1 MEEITRALAECDI
14 VLTSTSAPHPLVT
27 RAMVAEAHPGGL
39 GRPLLVVD
47 IAIPRDV
54 EPAVGAMPNV
64 FLYNVDDLQKIL
76 DESLDR
82 RREAAVEA
90 EALVARE
97 AEAFGSWH
105 RALAV
110 VPAIRALR
118 DHGEIV
124 RAREVERLLQGMP
137 NLAPA
142 DREALDAFSRRL
154 LNQLLHDPT
163 TRLRAAAEEGRAD
176 EIVDAVRWLTEGKDA
191 K

>member
-14 VLTSTSAPHPLVT
+14 VVASTSAPHPLVT
-27 RAMVAEAHPGGL
+27 RAMVAEAHPSGL
-39 GRPLLVVD
+39 GRPLLMVD

-54 EPAVGAMPNV
+54 DPEVGAMSNV

-82 RREAAVEA
+82 RREAAVAA

-118 DHGEIV
+118 EHGERV
-124 RAREVERLLQGMP
+124 RARELERLLEGMP
-137 NLAPA
+137 HLAGA
-142 DREALDAFSRRL
+142 DREALERFSRRL
-154 LNQLLHDPT
+154 LNQLLHEPT
-163 TRLRAAAEEGRAD
+163 TRLREAAEEGRAE
-176 EIVDAVRWLTEGKDA
+176 EILAAVRYLTEAEDRT
-191 K
+191 

>member
-1 MEEITRALAECDI
+1 
-14 VLTSTSAPHPLVT
+14 
-27 RAMVAEAHPGGL
+27 
-39 GRPLLVVD
+39 
-47 IAIPRDV
+47 
-54 EPAVGAMPNV
+54 MPNV

-105 RALAV
+105 RALAA

-118 DHGEIV
+118 EHGEVV

-137 NLAPA
+137 NLAPG
-142 DREALDAFSRRL
+142 DREALEAFSRRL

-163 TRLRAAAEEGRAD
+163 TRLRAAAEEGHAD
-176 EIVDAVRWLTEGKDA
+176 ETVGWLTETKDA